1 MCCMSAVNWLDADE
15 QRTWRSYLVVN
26 SMLEER
32 LDRDLQQR
40 NGLSLVEYGIL
51 VHLSEADGQ
60 RMRMRSL
67 ADTVIVSKSRLS
79 HQIARLERDG
89 YVRRETCAEDR
100 RGAWAVLTPSGE
112 SKLREAAPWHV
123 AAVRANLFGV
133 LSDEQAKQ
141 LGEIMGVLEQRL
153 RETSGA

>member
-1 MCCMSAVNWLDADE
+1 MCCMSGVDWLDADE

-26 SMLEER
+26 SLLEER

-51 VHLSEADGQ
+51 VHLSEAEGR
-60 RMRMRSL
+60 RMRMRNL

-100 RGAWAVLTPSGE
+100 RGAWAVLTPLGE
-112 SKLREAAPWHV
+112 SALHGAAPGHV

-133 LSDEQAKQ
+133 LSDEQTKQ
-141 LGEIMGVLEQRL
+141 LGEIMGVLEQHL
-153 RETSGA
+153 RETNGT